1 MGLAM
6 LRRLFLGALLP
17 QNYDMVFGQTR
28 VADFK
33 QRFNLFS
40 YQLDVDFSMDTTRQ
54 LDRRLGVAAAILL
67 AAIEGRQSN

>member
-1 MGLAM
+1 
-6 LRRLFLGALLP
+6 
-17 QNYDMVFGQTR
+17 